1 MHISSP
7 IHSIIEDIQLLSGGK
22 LTLQP
27 DLGTL
32 LEYAQRGGKQSQM
45 EELSF
50 QAKFVART
58 ARMMNRIGP
67 GAEGYTNIA
76 AEFQSAVE
84 RVRSAIREL
93 LQNGEEEDRQHFE
106 HTYFA
111 LTPASLQGLV
121 ALCYDL
127 GWYKNYLLEQ
137 ASSRTAPLAQKPA
150 LAWRLALVVVILGGV
165 VWIGALHVRALIGN
179 ELLDFG
185 TLTVNT
191 TLPPAVERMLYRL
204 FAGTGILMISGYTAV
219 LIAGAVFLVRSPYAL
234 RQHGWLMMSAILLYL
249 FVPVEGYV
257 MVLDI
262 RMILMEISGSA
273 DPAVLRELFQ
283 ARVGALAG
291 APLVALLCYYTI
303 VVLAVFQP
311 LRFIRTSGA

>member
-7 IHSIIEDIQLLSGGK
+7 IRSVIEGIQLLSGGK
-22 LTLQP
+22 LTLQA

-32 LEYAQRGGKQSQM
+32 LELAQRGGKQPQM

-50 QAKFVART
+50 QAKFVAST

-67 GAEGYTNIA
+67 GAEGYTKLA
-76 AEFQSAVE
+76 TEFESAVA
-84 RVRSAIREL
+84 RVRTAIREL

-106 HTYFA
+106 RAYFA
-111 LTPASLQGLV
+111 LTPASLQGLI

-137 ASSRTAPLAQKPA
+137 ASSRSDSPPRQPG
-150 LAWRLALVVVILGGV
+150 LAWRLALVLLILGGM

-179 ELLDFG
+179 ELLDIG
-185 TLTVNT
+185 TLT
-191 TLPPAVERMLYRL
+191 ERMHDRL
-204 FAGTGILMISGYTAV
+204 FAGTGILMISGYAAV
-219 LIAGAVFLVRSPYAL
+219 LIAGAVFLARSPYRL

-249 FVPVEGYV
+249 FVPVEVYA
-257 MVLDI
+257 MILDV
-262 RMILMEISGSA
+262 RMILEEFSGGA

-291 APLVALLCYYTI
+291 APFVALLCYYTI

-311 LRFIRTSGA
+311 LRLIRTSGA

>member
-7 IHSIIEDIQLLSGGK
+7 IRSIIEDIQLLSGGK
-22 LTLQP
+22 LTLRP

-32 LEYAQRGGKQSQM
+32 LELAQQGGKQLQM

-50 QAKFVART
+50 QAKFVAST

-67 GAEGYTNIA
+67 GAEGYTKLA
-76 AEFQSAVE
+76 EEFQSAVE
-84 RVRSAIREL
+84 RVRTAIREL
-93 LQNGEEEDRQHFE
+93 LKNGEEEDRQHFE
-106 HTYFA
+106 RAYFA

-137 ASSRTAPLAQKPA
+137 ASSRTASPAQQPGLVWRMA
-150 LAWRLALVVVILGGV
+150 LLVVILGGV
-165 VWIGALHVRALIGN
+165 VWIGALHVRALVGN
-179 ELLDFG
+179 ELLDIG

-191 TLPPAVERMLYRL
+191 TLPPAAEQMLYRL
-204 FAGTGILMISGYTAV
+204 FAGTGILMISGYAAV
-219 LIAGAVFLVRSPYAL
+219 LIAGAVFLAHSPYRL

-249 FVPVEGYV
+249 FVPVEVYA
-257 MVLDI
+257 MILDV
-262 RMILMEISGSA
+262 RMILVEFSGGA

-291 APLVALLCYYTI
+291 APFVALLCYYTI

-311 LRFIRTSGA
+311 LRLNRTSGA

>member
-7 IHSIIEDIQLLSGGK
+7 IRSIIEGIQLLSGGK
-22 LTLQP
+22 LTLQA

-32 LEYAQRGGKQSQM
+32 LELAQRGGRQSQM
-45 EELSF
+45 VDLSF
-50 QAKFVART
+50 QAKFVAST

-67 GAEGYTNIA
+67 GAEGYAKLAT
-76 AEFQSAVE
+76 EFQSAIE
-84 RVRSAIREL
+84 RVRTGIREL

-106 HTYFA
+106 RTYFA

-137 ASSRTAPLAQKPA
+137 APSRSSSPVRQPG
-150 LAWRLALVVVILGGV
+150 LAWRLALVAVILGGM
-165 VWIGALHVRALIGN
+165 VWIGALHLRALIGN
-179 ELLDFG
+179 ELLDIG

-191 TLPPAVERMLYRL
+191 TLPPPAERLLYRL
-204 FAGTGILMISGYTAV
+204 FAGTGILMISGYAAV
-219 LIAGAVFLVRSPYAL
+219 LVAGALFLARSPYRL

-249 FVPVEGYV
+249 FVPVEVYA
-257 MVLDI
+257 MILDV
-262 RMILMEISGSA
+262 RMILVEFSGSA

-291 APLVALLCYYTI
+291 APFVALLCYYTI

-311 LRFIRTSGA
+311 FRLIRTSGA